1 MRDLLRILRDL
12 QELDEDLY
20 RVRRELEALPR
31 ERQEK
36 RSAIDTQI
44 GRKQE
49 LDAEVFRLRVQIKE
63 LEDGAKVRRQRIRQL
78 ETASG
83 NTRAD
88 QALIAAYSHEIRNLK
103 REISDGDEKGLQ
115 LVEKADAAELE
126 AKKLGQEIEASEKVF
141 AEFAANVEAELAR
154 AQARADTLGRERRE
168 RIGNQVPSDVLGTY
182 DRLLEVRGG
191 VALAALDNRT
201 CQGCHIQVPTNI
213 YVRLTKGREL
223 VQCPKCQ
230 RILYTWD

>member
-1 MRDLLRILRDL
+1 MHDLLRILRDL
-12 QELDEDLY
+12 QEIDEDLY

-31 ERQEK
+31 ERSEK
-36 RSAIDTQI
+36 RAVIDNQI
-44 GRKQE
+44 ARKKE

-63 LEDGAKVRRQRIRQL
+63 LEDKAKVSRQRIRQL
-78 ETASG
+78 ENASA

-103 REISDGDEKGLQ
+103 RDIGDGDEAGLK
-115 LVEKADAAELE
+115 LVERSDTAEVE
-126 AKKLGQEIEASEKVF
+126 AKKLGAEIETAERTY
-141 AEFAANVEAELAR
+141 AEFSANVDRELAS
-154 AQARADTLGRERRE
+154 AQAKADKLISTRKE
-168 RIGNQVPSDVLGTY
+168 RIGNRVPPDVLGTY